1 MILYFK
7 KQPIYIY
14 DINDKNPSFLGKFF
28 TITPTLILSPQ
39 GGGKKKKK
47 YKSSPQGGGK
57 KN

>member
-14 DINDKNPSFLGKFF
+14 DVNDKNPSFLGKFF
-28 TITPTLILSPQ
+28 KITATLILPPQ
-39 GGGKKKKK
+39 GGGEKKKK